1 MLHDWYSANLF
12 FLDIYK
18 ISRQKQYFSQ
28 CHLTISK
35 HSNHRALQRT
45 GFIKTEAK
53 GRLVTAHLSESQG
66 PSKAEVSLAVTSD
79 GLKRARETMLRA
91 RAPSRKKS
99 QLGSPRPFEP
109 AWSMLALSPP
119 PPSRAPPHPSHTL
132 AASYSPFPCIGGGML
147 AGHQGKRG
155 APVIWTRGPRTS
167 QERSRELWSQL
178 FALGWKT
185 SIWPLLKDPNK
196 ARTWDPRGKPFF
208 FSFFFNE
215 RNAEM
220 QWLKL

>member
-1 MLHDWYSANLF
+1 MIHFGVLSTFTSLTGHRIGWKGHSLKMSHSNFWNKVHLCGCLPFLWTHLSWLFRGNVMLHDWYSANLF
-12 FLDIYK
+12 FLHIYK

-45 GFIKTEAK
+45 GFIKTEVK

-109 AWSMLALSPP
+109 AWSMLALTPP

-132 AASYSPFPCIGGGML
+132 AASYSPFPMHRRWL
-147 AGHQGKRG
+147 ACRS
-155 APVIWTRGPRTS
+155 PR
-167 QERSRELWSQL
+167 EKGRSSHL
-178 FALGWKT
+178 
-185 SIWPLLKDPNK
+185 D
-196 ARTWDPRGKPFF
+196 
-208 FSFFFNE
+208 
-215 RNAEM
+215 
-220 QWLKL
+220 